1 MGGLTEVAWA
11 DPDSASDALKKMLAE
26 AQFDSF
32 WVSSIEVAL
41 RFIRRVNSLESSVY
55 VDVVFSCAA
64 EVRAGDSLTGI
75 SEQDFFYGRSKFLA
89 DIYSFIGMDVEGVYL
104 GAGGALLIS
113 IGKSVVEL
121 QLSQEDLEQDSSVW
135 EVKVDVRKPHPLPF
149 PASVAC
155 VATGGGEYVLTI
167 AS

>member
-1 MGGLTEVAWA
+1 MGGLTEVARA

-32 WVSSIEVAL
+32 WVSSIEVEL
-41 RFIRRVNSLESSVY
+41 RFIKHVNSLESSVY
-55 VDVVFSCAA
+55 VDVAFSCGAV
-64 EVRAGDSLTGI
+64 VRAGDSLTDT
-75 SEQDFFYGRSKFLA
+75 SERDFFCGRSKFLA
-89 DIYSFIGMDVEGVYL
+89 DIYSFIGMDVEGIYL
-104 GAGGALLIS
+104 GVGGALLIS

-121 QLSQEDLEQDSSVW
+121 QLSQEDLEQDGSVW

-155 VATGGGEYVLTI
+155 VATGGGEYVLAI

>member
-1 MGGLTEVAWA
+1 MGGLTEVARA
-11 DPDSASDALKKMLAE
+11 DPDSAGYALKTMLAE

-32 WVSSIEVAL
+32 WVSSIEMAL

-55 VDVVFSCAA
+55 VDLVFSCAA
-64 EVRAGDSLTGI
+64 KVRAGDSLNSI
-75 SEQDFFYGRSKFLA
+75 SDRDFFYGRSRFLA
-89 DIYSFIGMDVEGVYL
+89 DIYSFIGMDVEGIYL
-104 GAGGALLIS
+104 GAGGSLFIS

>member
-1 MGGLTEVAWA
+1 MGGLTEVARA
-11 DPDSASDALKKMLAE
+11 DPDSAGDALKKMLAE

-32 WVSSIEVAL
+32 WVSSIEAAL
-41 RFIRRVNSLESSVY
+41 RFIKYVNSMESSVY

-64 EVRAGDSLTGI
+64 KVRAGDSLTGI
-75 SEQDFFYGRSKFLA
+75 SEQDFFHGRSRFLA
-89 DIYSFIGMDVEGVYL
+89 DIYSFIGMDVEGVCL

-113 IGKSVVEL
+113 IEKSVIEL
-121 QLSQEDLEQDSSVW
+121 QVSQEDLEQDSSAW
-135 EVKVDVRKPHPLPF
+135 EVKVDFRKPHSLPF

-155 VATGGGEYVLTI
+155 VATGGGEYVLAI